1 MRRKRYL
8 TVNIERPLL
17 ILGALESET
26 ELLITSLTEAEEIAV
41 GDYRFFKGKIAGKPV
56 IVCRCL
62 IGMIYSAAAVMLGA
76 ERFSPRAVII
86 GGTSGAHDAEL
97 HQGDII
103 LGENLRYVGRYDTPH
118 RDRGEGSDCM
128 AWEFPQEECFEEGGH
143 LYTYSA
149 HSSEALLSAAE
160 TVEYSGGRVKRGTV
174 LSSDE
179 WNREIDRI
187 LDFHAAFSSDCEDME
202 SFAVAR
208 ICEQLSLPFL
218 CVRIIS
224 NSELHPGE
232 ECDFAL
238 YGRKCQEFVL
248 KLIEKV

>member
-1 MRRKRYL
+1 M
-8 TVNIERPLL
+8 
-17 ILGALESET
+17 GALKSET
-26 ELLITSLTEAEEIAV
+26 ELLIASLTEAEEISV

-56 IVCRCL
+56 VVCRCL
-62 IGMIYSAAAVMLGA
+62 IGMIYSAAAVTLGA

-86 GGTSGAHDAEL
+86 CGTAGAHDAAL

-103 LGENLRYVGRYDTPH
+103 LGKNLRYVGRYNTPH

-187 LDFHAAFSSDCEDME
+187 LYFHSAFSSDCEDME

-208 ICEQLSLPFL
+208 ICKQLALPFL

-248 KLIEKV
+248 KLIEKI